1 MGSEQ
6 SFDETM
12 RMYERYCLR
21 HRPNR
26 QTRELFT
33 GLSTMVEF
41 GTLRILLIGRAHAG
55 KSATINKFLEVFG
68 QPETQQEYDSGEG
81 DKRVTDV
88 LLEAADIAG
97 EGGVFL
103 RSPQGQSDDYRM
115 NATKVR
121 ALFTNQLRDGD
132 IYKREIRQTAE
143 NYTPDEC
150 HAVLHIIRADHV
162 IITDMLD
169 EELDELR
176 CTQDVLREL
185 GVVPVTIITRSG
197 EEEYKD
203 SDMELRRQVAA
214 RLIGSPLEYTF
225 TIDNT
230 KPEDD
235 PIRLER
241 LRLTL
246 LLALRASV
254 ILAEQRLHRKEL
266 QRRRI
271 ARPQPSEDGKYVV
284 AAFLKSIASRF
295 GWPSTLLED
304 VEQRL
309 AAVWLNRRKKNL
321 VDGDFITPAEFVSI
335 LASRNKEVWDRIFP
349 PLAADA
355 LEAQVK
361 SQLHGFAEDCGL
373 TNYAELALPTVADR
387 ELVTAYLEACPPR
400 EE

>member
-6 SFDETM
+6 SYLTKEVTFDAAKFKQSRDELVQGKEKELVAEMEKWFDETM
-12 RMYERYCLR
+12 GMYKRYCLR

-41 GTLRILLIGRAHAG
+41 GKLRILFIGRAGVG
-55 KSATINKFLEVFG
+55 KSATINKFLEIFG
-68 QPETQQEYDSGEG
+68 QPETQQEYCCGEG
-81 DKRVTDV
+81 DKRVTDA
-88 LLEAADIAG
+88 LLEAADIAE
-97 EGGVFL
+97 EGGFFL
-103 RSPQGQSDDYRM
+103 RSPQGQENDYRM

-121 ALFTNQLRDGD
+121 ALFTNQLRHGD
-132 IYKREIRQTAE
+132 IYEREIRPTAD

-185 GVVPVTIITRSG
+185 GVVPVTIITRSR
-197 EEEYKD
+197 EEEFSD

-225 TIDNT
+225 TVDT
-230 KPEDD
+230 TRAEDD
-235 PIRLER
+235 QIRLKR

-271 ARPQPSEDGKYVV
+271 ARPQRSEDGKYVV

-309 AAVWLNRRKKNL
+309 AAVWLNRKK
-321 VDGDFITPAEFVSI
+321 E
-335 LASRNKEVWDRIFP
+335 
-349 PLAADA
+349 
-355 LEAQVK
+355 
-361 SQLHGFAEDCGL
+361 
-373 TNYAELALPTVADR
+373 ELGGRRFHRPG
-387 ELVTAYLEACPPR
+387 
-400 EE
+400 